1 MSQFL
6 PRVLRMGP
14 DGVVLIPKGCLW
26 TRSATLLC
34 QYRMAPA
41 LTSFDSL
48 SYHCDS
54 QGWEN

>member
-1 MSQFL
+1 
-6 PRVLRMGP
+6 MGP

-34 QYRMAPA
+34 QYLMAPA

-54 QGWEN
+54 QGWENQDPHL